1 MGTRLENRESFKNTN
16 LEYIKKY
23 RGKKKFIN
31 QLPTKN
37 LVYPSQEQI
46 NQIKNYK
53 FHTWTTGDTYA
64 KLGYEF
70 YSDPQLW
77 WVIATIN
84 KKPSEFDLKVGDV
97 LFVPTL
103 LPEALELIGY

>member
-1 MGTRLENRESFKNTN
+1 MGMRLENRESFRNKNI
-16 LEYIKKY
+16 EFIKSY

-31 QLPTKN
+31 QFGTQRLFYPT
-37 LVYPSQEQI
+37 QDEI
-46 NQIKNYK
+46 NAIQNYT

-70 YSDPQLW
+70 YSDPKLW

-84 KKPSEFDLKVGDV
+84 KKPSEFDLKVGDI
-97 LFVPTL
+97 LFIPTL
-103 LPEALELIGY
+103 LSEAMELIGY